1 MHDNIDM
8 VDTGKTSRKKGKT
21 VGKPKPVLDKGMA
34 GVRTEYD
41 QQLASYPLMPCYLKT
56 YKKTF
61 YLFDRMLFNAYSL

>member
-1 MHDNIDM
+1 MAVKRQGEKPVTILAVMLDNIDM

-21 VGKPKPVLDKGMA
+21 VRKPKPVLDKGMA

-56 YKKTF
+56 Y
-61 YLFDRMLFNAYSL
+61 